1 MQEHQQWHRTFPKLQ
16 PGDLILLRED
26 DMTPLN
32 QPKAVIKET
41 HPGKYGI
48 VRVFTVRIP
57 KGDFERPIVKI
68 CLLPRVIREQ
78 VCHSFWGWLYVTT
91 NGSGLYKAKAGVMI
105 RQSHQ
110 VLCYLVMC

>member
-1 MQEHQQWHRTFPKLQ
+1 
-16 PGDLILLRED
+16 
-26 DMTPLN
+26 MTPLN

-41 HPGKYGI
+41 LPGKYGI
-48 VRVFTVRIP
+48 VHVFTVRIP